1 MTPDALANMQ
11 TLTMSNFFAY
21 DLAPGASARLL
32 ATIHGAREP
41 QALFALWALGWIGVL
56 IAMLEGAT
64 WALPRGG
71 PLSALQAIVFIVVVA
86 LLAAVAGCLVPVW
99 LVMRT
104 FDEALWVMPGV
115 VGRRCVIRLHMGA
128 LKNPSFARAVVR
140 RGIPSALEKLQRGG
154 IRQLHLDSLLLGD
167 ETHRRYVIGL
177 LNAVFAQRGL
187 PWEAKDLGQM
197 ARPSQ
202 TVFWWLM
209 YGAAP
214 WLLGRAPRV
223 VWTTRKVNERG
234 QTIWGAI
241 LLEQVAP
248 ERLAVIDGDLV
259 DPVKDWAVT
268 PNS

>member
-1 MTPDALANMQ
+1 MTPYALAKIQCPIMRKP
-11 TLTMSNFFAY
+11 FAY

-32 ATIHGAREP
+32 ATLHGTREP
-41 QALFALWALGWIGVL
+41 LVLSALWALGWIGLL

-64 WALPRGG
+64 WAW
-71 PLSALQAIVFIVVVA
+71 PLSAQQAIVFTVVVA
-86 LLAAVAGCLVPVW
+86 LLAVAGCLTPIW

-115 VGRRCVIRLHMGA
+115 VGRRCVIRLHMEA
-128 LKNPSFARAVVR
+128 LENPFLARGVVR
-140 RGIPSALEKLQRGG
+140 KGIPSALEKLHRGG
-154 IRQLHLDSLLLGD
+154 ISQLHLDSLLLGD
-167 ETHRRYVIGL
+167 ETHRRFVIGQ

-187 PWEAKDLGQM
+187 QWEAKDLGQM

-209 YGAAP
+209 YGAAR
-214 WLLGRAPRV
+214 WLRGRAPRV

-234 QTIWGAI
+234 QTMWGAI

-248 ERLAVIDGDLV
+248 GRLAVIDGDLA
-259 DPVKDWAVT
+259 DPVNDWAVT